1 MTEMVQLRLQYTTF
15 VISLSFTFA
24 PPPLTCQRCPQ
35 SLFAAQSDDMSQS
48 AARAF
53 PPPVGVGRTRGQC
66 QEQRG
71 KHTNTLPH
79 TLENTHTSSE
89 LCISADL

>member
-1 MTEMVQLRLQYTTF
+1 MVLLRLQYTTF
-15 VISLSFTFA
+15 MIILSFTFV
-24 PPPLTCQRCPQ
+24 L
-35 SLFAAQSDDMSQS
+35 LFAAQSDDMSQS

-71 KHTNTLPH
+71 KHTNTLSH
-79 TLENTHTSSE
+79 TLENTHTSNE